1 MPGGSNDWK
10 SETVPV
16 GRYLLCLIEAKRM
29 GRKGGP
35 KGWQEPLP
43 RPRTRARRGDSRAPL
58 LIH

>member
-16 GRYLLCLIEAKRM
+16 GRYLLCLMEAKRM

-43 RPRTRARRGDSRAPL
+43 RPRIQDRRGDRRAPF
-58 LIH
+58 